1 MNELKI
7 TTAEVRN
14 CAQQLRRL
22 NVSLDD
28 VLTRAKSEMRA
39 LSGVWQS
46 DGSETIRQ
54 RFEQFSQKFDE
65 EKETVEEYARFL
77 DLTAESY
84 DSLESTITDNA
95 STFN

>member
-39 LSGVWQS
+39 LSGVWRS

>member
-14 CAQQLRRL
+14 CAQQLRNL

-39 LSGVWQS
+39 LSGVWRS

-65 EKETVEEYARFL
+65 EKETIEEYARFL